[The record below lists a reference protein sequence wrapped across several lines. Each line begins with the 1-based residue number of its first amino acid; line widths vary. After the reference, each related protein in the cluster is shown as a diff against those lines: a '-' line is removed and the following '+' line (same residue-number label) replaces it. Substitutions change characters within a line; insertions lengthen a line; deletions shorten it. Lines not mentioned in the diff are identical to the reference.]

1 MCILHLYPSIGRHP
15 CCLHILVIVNNAA
28 MNIQVLI
35 SVQISIFVFLGEITR
50 SLYAGLFH
58 SFILYFFEES
68 QCCFPQWLYQFKFL
82 PTVHELS
89 FFSTFSQML
98 DNGHFGNF
106 ICISLMIS
114 NVECL
119 LCLLDIC
126 ISSLEKYLWR
136 SSAHLLFFGVEF
148 CEFFVYFEYLTLYWV
163 YHLQIFSPIF
173 VGCLFIL
180 LIVFFNMQK
189 LFSLM

>member
-98 DNGHFGNF
+98 DNGHFGVSFAFPWWLVMLSVFYVCWISVYLLWKNICGDPLPTFCSLVLNF
-106 ICISLMIS
+106 
-114 NVECL
+114 V
-119 LCLLDIC
+119 
-126 ISSLEKYLWR
+126 SSLY
-136 SSAHLLFFGVEF
+136 
-148 CEFFVYFEYLTLYWV
+148 
-163 YHLQIFSPIF
+163 
-173 VGCLFIL
+173 IL
-180 LIVFFNMQK
+180 SI
-189 LFSLM
+189 